1 MEQQALIKFWVQS
14 SDLDF
19 EAMISLYETKHYN
32 WALFVGHLVIEKLL
46 KACYV
51 KVHDVHPPMIHNL
64 LRLAGKAGIE
74 MDYENESFF
83 GEVTEFNITARYEDF
98 KFEFYKKCTRDYA
111 NEWIEKIKIKRLWIK
126 KELLKL

>member
-1 MEQQALIKFWVQS
+1 MEQKELIYFWVQS

-19 EAMISLYETKHYN
+19 EAMVSLYKAKHYN

-51 KVHDVHPPMIHNL
+51 KVHNEHPPMIHNL

-74 MDYENESFF
+74 MDKEKEDFF
-83 GEVTEFNITARYEDF
+83 GEVTEFNITARYEDY
-98 KFEFYKKCTRDYA
+98 KLEFYKKCTKEYA
-111 NEWIEKIKIKRLWIK
+111 QKWIEEIKTHRQWIK

>member
-51 KVHDVHPPMIHNL
+51 KVHDAHPPMIHNL